1 MKHYSLVTLTHVGL
15 VQTSIHA
22 VNVIMLTQAKD

>member
-22 VNVIMLTQAKD
+22 VNVNNADTG